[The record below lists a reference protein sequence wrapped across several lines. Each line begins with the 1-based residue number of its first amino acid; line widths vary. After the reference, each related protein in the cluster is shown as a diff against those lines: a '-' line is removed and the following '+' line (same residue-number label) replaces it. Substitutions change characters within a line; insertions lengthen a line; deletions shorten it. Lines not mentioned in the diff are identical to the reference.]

1 MEGMHGAYESLTPMM
16 RQYQEAKR
24 ACGDALL
31 LFRMGDFYELFYE
44 DAKTAARLLNLA
56 LTSREKGENAIP
68 MAGFPHHQLE
78 HYLAK
83 LISAGLR
90 VAVCEQVED
99 PKLAKGLVRREITR
113 VVTAGTITE
122 ETLLDPRSSNYL
134 AAISPGEPAGLAWV
148 ELSTGRFQAAAFPR
162 GELADQLARIG
173 PSECLLAEGEALPA
187 GADQHRMMLTRRPP
201 WAFNWE
207 TACQILRKHFGLHSL
222 EGFGFTDSPE
232 DRQAIRAA
240 GAILD
245 YLTETQ
251 KTSLAHLDRLLPYR
265 RGSVLEIDQS
275 TRRSLEITRTLREGR
290 REGSLAAVLD
300 RTVTPMGARLWA
312 EWLSSPLTD
321 IAAINQRLDAVEELY
336 QADRLR
342 NALRESLQRVYDLE
356 RLLARITTGR
366 ATPRDLSFLAKTLRM
381 LPELELK
388 LAGRTSRLLQQIQS
402 SIDPCLELQ
411 TKLDAAL
418 VEDCP
423 LSSREG
429 GFIRTGFCPE
439 LDELRDLAQGG
450 KQWIAQYQAHEIQ
463 RTGIPTLKVGFNKVF
478 GYYIEVTNTHR
489 DKIPEDYIRKQTL
502 KNAERFITP
511 ELKQYEERVL
521 TADEKARA
529 LEYELFCQLRE
540 EASAARARLQQTAAA
555 LAQLDVVAALAE
567 LARQRNYCRPRLVE
581 EPILLIRDGRHPV
594 LDILEPEGAFVPNDT
609 ELGVGMGEG
618 KTIALVTGPNMAG
631 KSTYIRQVALLVL
644 LAQTGSFIPA
654 KEAVIGVADRIFAR
668 VGASDEL
675 ARGQSTFMVE
685 MTETARIC
693 HLATRRSLVV
703 LDEIGRG
710 TSTYDGISL
719 AWAVAEYLHDR
730 IQCRTLFATH
740 YHELTDLERHLPG
753 VMNLNVAVREWQD
766 EVIFLHKILPG
777 AADKSYGIHVARL
790 AGVPRPIIERA
801 KDVLVQLEDER
812 LAAETAA
819 WTTLSPPTS
828 PIGEQHPTEPIA
840 CPEAQSPGGVFPAQ
854 ALPPEDR
861 LEACPEAQTPDR
873 PPPASQTLLGFPSQT
888 TPHFSAASQDAAPV
902 DSHRRSGSGSR
913 SKIPSRPG
921 GYVQLT
927 LFQPMEHPILDELRR
942 LDLDKMPP
950 LEALLWLKRWQE
962 KIK

>member
-1 MEGMHGAYESLTPMM
+1 MM

-56 LTSREKGENAIP
+56 LTSREKGENAVP

-83 LISAGLR
+83 LIAAGVR

-113 VVTAGTITE
+113 IVTAGTVTE
-122 ETLLDPRSSNYL
+122 ESILDPRSSNYL
-134 AAISPGEPAGLAWV
+134 AAICPGEPAGLAWV
-148 ELSTGRFQAAAFPR
+148 ELSTGRFQAAAFAQA
-162 GELADQLARIG
+162 ELPDQLARIG
-173 PSECLLAEGEALPA
+173 PAECLVAEGEPVPA
-187 GADQHRMMLTRRPP
+187 GTGQEPMMLTRRPA

-207 TACQILRKHFGLHSL
+207 TACQALRKHFGTHSL
-222 EGFGFTDSPE
+222 KGFGFGDSPE

-275 TRRSLEITRTLREGR
+275 TRRSLEITRTLRDGR
-290 REGSLAAVLD
+290 PEGSLAAVLD
-300 RTVTPMGARLWA
+300 RTVTPMGARLWR
-312 EWLSSPLTD
+312 EWLSSPLTE
-321 IAAINQRLDAVEELY
+321 IGAIHQRLDAVEELW
-336 QADRLR
+336 QEGRLR
-342 NALRESLQRVYDLE
+342 DQLRESLQRVYDLE
-356 RLLARITTGR
+356 RLLTRISTGR
-366 ATPRDLSFLAKTLRM
+366 ATPRDLRFLARTLRM
-381 LPELELK
+381 LPELKEK
-388 LAGRTSRLLQQIQS
+388 LSWRRSPLLQQIHTS
-402 SIDPCLELQ
+402 LDPCPELQ
-411 TKLDAAL
+411 AQLDAAL
-418 VEDCP
+418 MDECP

-429 GFIRTGFCPE
+429 GFIRPGYSAE

-450 KQWIAQYQAHEIQ
+450 KQWIAQYQAQQIQ

-478 GYYIEVTNTHR
+478 GYYIEVTHAHQ
-489 DKIPEDYIRKQTL
+489 DKVPEDYIRKQTL
-502 KNAERFITP
+502 KNAERYITP

-540 EASAARARLQQTAAA
+540 EAAAARARLQRTAAG
-555 LAQLDVVAALAE
+555 LAQLDVLAALAE

-581 EPILLIRDGRHPV
+581 EPILLIREGRHPV
-594 LDILEPEGAFVPNDT
+594 LDILEPEGTFVPNDT
-609 ELGVGMGEG
+609 ELGVGLGEG

-644 LAQTGSFIPA
+644 LAQTGSFVPA

-730 IQCRTLFATH
+730 IRCRTLFATH

-790 AGVPRPIIERA
+790 AGVPKPIVERA
-801 KDVLVQLEDER
+801 KDILAQLEEER
-812 LAAETAA
+812 LAAEEGSWPA
-819 WTTLSPPTS
+819 S
-828 PIGEQHPTEPIA
+828 A
-840 CPEAQSPGGVFPAQ
+840 CPTNLDVQETES
-854 ALPPEDR
+854 L
-861 LEACPEAQTPDR
+861 R
-873 PPPASQTLLGFPSQT
+873 PPAKTNEAEPAKTAPEEKQPD
-888 TPHFSAASQDAAPV
+888 TPGKEKARGWSKGRSSAPGRAS
-902 DSHRRSGSGSR
+902 R
-913 SKIPSRPG
+913 
-921 GYVQLT
+921 YVQLT
-927 LFQPMEHPILDELRR
+927 LFQPMEHPMVEELRQ
-942 LDLDKMPP
+942 LDLDKMAP
-950 LEALLWLKRWQE
+950 LDALVWLKRWQE
-962 KIK
+962 QINK